1 MKNIQTSGNTFKS
14 KNKYIRKLAIICPSV
29 VVLTLIVSFVIV
41 KCTENKGVTIKQIE
55 RLWDS
60 NPNKSFDDYQQIYD
74 LTKEYL
80 VNDTFNN
87 KVLTYHAYSCFYL
100 AVSQTDSS
108 IASTFYDE
116 AISNMRIALYDAK
129 NSLKPQLYYMLGK
142 TYYYKNTISSYYYAD
157 LAIKYLQLA
166 QENGY
171 KADDIPLFLGMCFAE
186 LGDYQNS
193 ISTFSEALRI
203 RESDVV
209 LFSIAEQYYKAGQLP
224 SAKQYLFR
232 IQQNSEQE
240 DFIERSSILLGN
252 IYTAEGKYQ
261 DALEEFQT
269 ILKKNKNS
277 ADAYYGIGVIYEKQ
291 GDLVR
296 ARSEWRKAIK
306 IQVNHP
312 GAAAKLSEK

>member
-108 IASTFYDE
+108 HQHF
-116 AISNMRIALYDAK
+116 M
-129 NSLKPQLYYMLGK
+129 M
-142 TYYYKNTISSYYYAD
+142 
-157 LAIKYLQLA
+157 
-166 QENGY
+166 
-171 KADDIPLFLGMCFAE
+171 
-186 LGDYQNS
+186 
-193 ISTFSEALRI
+193 
-203 RESDVV
+203 
-209 LFSIAEQYYKAGQLP
+209 
-224 SAKQYLFR
+224 KQ
-232 IQQNSEQE
+232 
-240 DFIERSSILLGN
+240 
-252 IYTAEGKYQ
+252 
-261 DALEEFQT
+261 FQ
-269 ILKKNKNS
+269 I
-277 ADAYYGIGVIYEKQ
+277 
-291 GDLVR
+291 
-296 ARSEWRKAIK
+296 
-306 IQVNHP
+306 
-312 GAAAKLSEK
+312 

>member
-1 MKNIQTSGNTFKS
+1 
-14 KNKYIRKLAIICPSV
+14 
-29 VVLTLIVSFVIV
+29 
-41 KCTENKGVTIKQIE
+41 
-55 RLWDS
+55 
-60 NPNKSFDDYQQIYD
+60 
-74 LTKEYL
+74 
-80 VNDTFNN
+80 
-87 KVLTYHAYSCFYL
+87 
-100 AVSQTDSS
+100 
-108 IASTFYDE
+108 
-116 AISNMRIALYDAK
+116 MRIALYDAK

-171 KADDIPLFLGMCFAE
+171 KADDIHLFLGMCFAE

-193 ISTFSEALRI
+193 ISAFSEALRI